1 MGNLVGDNVK
11 NFSKKTVIA
20 VAAVVFVL
28 LVIAIVGKRTSTKSI
43 ANNFDLSTDKK
54 SSDEPLTDTTFALD
68 TFITV
73 SIYNGGDENILKES
87 LEFIR
92 NYEMIFSATNEAA
105 ELYKLNHREKGTMS
119 VEVSDDL
126 AYLIDKAL
134 YYSEVSNGAFDITT
148 EPLKELWD
156 FNAEE
161 PELPSDESI
170 AKALP
175 KVDYKKISVEGN
187 TVNFISDDTRIDL
200 GSIAKGYIA
209 DKTKEYLLSKG
220 VDSAII
226 NLGGNVLCIGKKPNG
241 NNFTIGLQK
250 PYADRNETVALLT
263 VDDESVVSSGVYER
277 HFVIDGKNYHH
288 ILNPKTGYP
297 YDNGLVEVSILTKSS
312 TEADALSTTCFS
324 LGVEE
329 GVKLL
334 DSLPDTYGYFI
345 LSDYSIV
352 YSEGAKEQLAKD

>member
-1 MGNLVGDNVK
+1 MKKFN
-11 NFSKKTVIA
+11 KKTVIV
-20 VAAVVFVL
+20 VAAVIIGLFVL
-28 LVIAIVGKRTSTKSI
+28 AIAGKNTSMKSV
-43 ANNFDLSTDKK
+43 ANNFDLTLDKK
-54 SSDEPLTDTTFALD
+54 NSEEPLTDTTFSLD

-73 SIYNGGDENILKES
+73 SIYEGGNEDILKGS
-87 LEFIR
+87 MEFIR
-92 NYEMIFSATNEAA
+92 NYEMVFSATNPLA
-105 ELYKLNHREKGTMS
+105 ELYKLNHRENGTMS

-126 AYLIDKAL
+126 AFLIDRAL
-134 YYSEVSNGAFDITT
+134 YYCKISGGAFDITT

-170 AKALP
+170 KKQLP
-175 KVDYKKISVEGN
+175 KVDYMRVAVDGN
-187 TVNFISDDTRIDL
+187 TIKFTSDDTRIDL
-200 GSIAKGYIA
+200 GAIAKGYIA
-209 DKTKEYLLSKG
+209 DKTKEYLIEMG
-220 VDSAII
+220 VNSAII
-226 NLGGNVLCIGKKPNG
+226 NLGGNVLCVGKKPSG
-241 NNFTIGLQK
+241 ENFTIGLQK

-312 TEADALSTTCFS
+312 TDADALSTTCFS

-334 DSLPDTYGYFI
+334 DSIPDTYGYFI
-345 LSDYSIV
+345 LSDYSII
-352 YSEGAKEQLAKD
+352 YSEGAKEHLAEP

>member
-1 MGNLVGDNVK
+1 
-11 NFSKKTVIA
+11 
-20 VAAVVFVL
+20 
-28 LVIAIVGKRTSTKSI
+28 
-43 ANNFDLSTDKK
+43 
-54 SSDEPLTDTTFALD
+54 
-68 TFITV
+68 
-73 SIYNGGDENILKES
+73 
-87 LEFIR
+87 
-92 NYEMIFSATNEAA
+92 
-105 ELYKLNHREKGTMS
+105 EKGTMS
-119 VEVSDDL
+119 VEVSDEL

-134 YYSEVSNGAFDITT
+134 YYSKISNGAFDITT

-161 PELPSDESI
+161 PELPSEESI
-170 AKALP
+170 KEALP
-175 KVDYKKISVEGN
+175 KVDYTRVSVDGN
-187 TVNFISDDTRIDL
+187 TVKFTSDDTRIDL
-200 GSIAKGYIA
+200 GAIAKGYIA

-226 NLGGNVLCIGKKPNG
+226 NLGGNVLCVGKKPNG
-241 NNFTIGLQK
+241 DNFTIGLQK

-288 ILNPKTGYP
+288 ILDPKTGYP

-334 DSLPDTYGYFI
+334 DSIPDTYGYFI

-352 YSEGAKEQLAKD
+352 YSEGAKEQLVQP

>member
-1 MGNLVGDNVK
+1 LKQFNKK
-11 NFSKKTVIA
+11 NIIAIA
-20 VAAVVFVL
+20 VVVFVL
-28 LVIAIVGKRTSTKSI
+28 LIIAILGKRTNPKAI
-43 ANNFDLSTDKK
+43 ANNFDFSIDKNK
-54 SSDEPLTDTTFALD
+54 NDEPLTDTTFALD

-73 SIYNGGDENILKES
+73 SIYNGGDENVLKES
-87 LEFIR
+87 MQFIR
-92 NYEMIFSATNEAA
+92 NYESIFSATSESA

-119 VEVSDDL
+119 VEVSDEL

-134 YYSEVSNGAFDITT
+134 YYSKVSHGAFDITT

-161 PELPSDESI
+161 PELPSGESI
-170 AKALP
+170 KEALP
-175 KVDYKKISVEGN
+175 KVDYTRVSVDGN
-187 TVNFISDDTRIDL
+187 TVKFTSDDTRIDL

-226 NLGGNVLCIGKKPNG
+226 NLGGNVLCVGKKPNG
-241 NNFTIGLQK
+241 DNFTIGLQK

-288 ILNPKTGYP
+288 ILDPKTGYP

-334 DSLPDTYGYFI
+334 DSIPDTYGYFI

-352 YSEGAKEQLAKD
+352 YSEGAKEQLVQP

>member
-1 MGNLVGDNVK
+1 MKQFNKK
-11 NFSKKTVIA
+11 NIIA
-20 VAAVVFVL
+20 IAMVVFVL
-28 LVIAIVGKRTSTKSI
+28 LIIAIIGKRTNPKAI
-43 ANNFDLSTDKK
+43 ANNFDFSIDKNK
-54 SSDEPLTDTTFALD
+54 NNEPLTDTTFALD

-73 SIYNGGDENILKES
+73 SIYNGGDENVLKEAMQ
-87 LEFIR
+87 FIR
-92 NYEMIFSATNEAA
+92 NYENIFSATSESA

-119 VEVSDDL
+119 VEVSDEL

-134 YYSEVSNGAFDITT
+134 YYSKISHGAFDITT
-148 EPLKELWD
+148 EPIKELWD

-161 PELPSDESI
+161 PELPSGESI
-170 AKALP
+170 KEALP
-175 KVDYKKISVEGN
+175 KVDYTRVSVDGN
-187 TVNFISDDTRIDL
+187 TVKFTSDDTRIDL

-226 NLGGNVLCIGKKPNG
+226 NLGGNVLCVGKKPNG
-241 NNFTIGLQK
+241 DNFTIGLQK

-263 VDDESVVSSGVYER
+263 VDDESVVL
-277 HFVIDGKNYHH
+277 DGKNYHH
-288 ILNPKTGYP
+288 ILDPKTGYP

-334 DSLPDTYGYFI
+334 DSIPDTYGYFI

-352 YSEGAKEQLAKD
+352 YSEGAKEQLVQP

>member
-1 MGNLVGDNVK
+1 MKQFNKK
-11 NFSKKTVIA
+11 NIIA
-20 VAAVVFVL
+20 IAIVVFVL
-28 LVIAIVGKRTSTKSI
+28 LIIAILGKRTNPKAI
-43 ANNFDLSTDKK
+43 ANNFDFSIDKNK
-54 SSDEPLTDTTFALD
+54 NDEPLTDTTFALD

-73 SIYNGGDENILKES
+73 SIYNGGDENVLKES
-87 LEFIR
+87 MQFIR
-92 NYEMIFSATNEAA
+92 NYESIFSATSESA

-119 VEVSDDL
+119 VEVSD
-126 AYLIDKAL
+126 K
-134 YYSEVSNGAFDITT
+134 VSHGAFDITT

-161 PELPSDESI
+161 PELPSEESI
-170 AKALP
+170 KEALP
-175 KVDYKKISVEGN
+175 KVDYTRVSVEGN
-187 TVNFISDDTRIDL
+187 TVKFTSDDTRIDL

-226 NLGGNVLCIGKKPNG
+226 NLGGNVLCVGKKPNG
-241 NNFTIGLQK
+241 DNFTIGLQK

-288 ILNPKTGYP
+288 ILDPKTGYP

-334 DSLPDTYGYFI
+334 DSIPDTYGYFI

-352 YSEGAKEQLAKD
+352 YSEGAKEQLVQP